1 MLGSVILNGLTTQ
14 LPMWRVVS
22 EESRPG
28 ISRAANMEARREIP
42 ATSFRKEPDMRIV
55 VCVKHVYDP
64 KTVKIS
70 RSREELDLRD
80 AVKIFNPPD
89 KYALEAAL
97 RLREAAGGEVIAL
110 TVGGSEAEDVAH
122 EAIAIGADKG
132 ILVTGGPASTP
143 AMQAVQLLASN
154 IVTSLLAAAIGR
166 LGADLVLTGHA
177 GLTDGAGS
185 LAPRLAAALDWPVLI
200 DVARLDADAGS
211 LSAIVAG
218 ANDGEAAPVPT
229 PAVIAILPGSERPR
243 YPHPAR
249 IANAWNDGVVEV
261 WTATDL
267 GLADL
272 APDTE
277 IGGLILGPERVRGQ
291 VIKGSV
297 QEAAAELAG
306 VLRARR
312 LV

>member
-1 MLGSVILNGLTTQ
+1 
-14 LPMWRVVS
+14 
-22 EESRPG
+22 
-28 ISRAANMEARREIP
+28 
-42 ATSFRKEPDMRIV
+42 MRIV
-55 VCVKHVYDP
+55 VCVKQAHDP

-110 TVGGSEAEDVAH
+110 TVGGPEAEDVAH
-122 EAIAIGADKG
+122 EAVAIGADRG
-132 ILVTGGPASTP
+132 VLVSGSELIGGSG
-143 AMQAVQLLASN
+143 AVATL
-154 IVTSLLAAAIGR
+154 VLAAAVGK
-166 LGADLVLTGHA
+166 LGPVDLLLTGQT
-177 GLTDGAGS
+177 GLTDGTGS
-185 LAPRLAAALDWPVLI
+185 LAPRLAAALDWPVLL
-200 DVARLDADAGS
+200 DVVRLTAEADG
-211 LSAIVAG
+211 LSALVAG
-218 ANDGEAAPVPT
+218 ETGGEVALVPT
-229 PAVIAILPGSERPR
+229 PAVLAILPGPDRPR

-249 IANAWNDGVVEV
+249 IANAWNDGAVEV

-267 GLADL
+267 GLTDL

-277 IGGLILGPERVRGQ
+277 IGGLILGPERTRGQ
-291 VIKGSV
+291 VIKGSA

-312 LV
+312 LI